1 LSGELGAIHGQTVG
15 RQPQSL
21 LNQPCIFIARSK
33 PIVIGDKGRDAA
45 GVDLSLHPSEV
56 HQQVEGVIDLAGA
69 SQVPN
74 EILEEVPIVRTPR
87 PLARTLAAIRG

>member
-1 LSGELGAIHGQTVG
+1 
-15 RQPQSL
+15 
-21 LNQPCIFIARSK
+21 
-33 PIVIGDKGRDAA
+33 
-45 GVDLSLHPSEV
+45 
-56 HQQVEGVIDLAGA
+56 VEGVIDLAGA